1 MRFTLSAALAALLA
15 MTGAAGAVTV
25 TMDAGGALGNVGTS
39 SNKLIGTRN
48 FAGPLLTPQVTKVEI
63 SQGGAGTTQFALQ
76 GNDLVV
82 SLKFFLSNSTTVT
95 IDNATVNWRTTT
107 GNTVTGFGI
116 LPPAGSSNAVGNF
129 TVLGAAGANS
139 GSNIFLASPRT
150 PYSPISDNTAING
163 NAATVKTLLDDLNS
177 LVTPPAGTPAMKVQ
191 KTAEYDDVN
200 NDIVYTI
207 TVTNLTTDQ
216 SLANVALTDT
226 LTLDG
231 NSSNFTDFS
240 FSSITDQGTTG
251 DTAVDGSVL
260 GIGDSVT
267 YTATLDLDSAP
278 YDAVSVFENLATAS
292 AQPFV
297 DAGTPGAVDGETLGT
312 SFSTESTASGNSIAG
327 AGNGSATVLS
337 FTDAEMTVTKTAD
350 TSALHKPVQPDDVIR
365 YTITVA
371 NTGSV
376 DLLNLNLSDALTADE
391 AYSSGDTD
399 SDITSLVVGET
410 QTYTATYIV
419 TEADIAAGKVDNLAV
434 ATAETD
440 TGDALTVESSD
451 TGNTTGDGTPT
462 TVDFGLIDQIKD
474 DLKDILENDLRQTL
488 RMQSAHFG
496 RMSKSALETLKEGQS
511 DACGTVKPLD
521 ANGNAS
527 TEGGSLQANVSVN
540 GETVDCATHER
551 RIVTA
556 DLTSSTVDGMGQQI
570 AGVFSI
576 QRERFANEDAV
587 RGRFVGGYVTS
598 NDVTGRAEGSILG
611 LGVNAGI
618 YGASRLSSNV
628 YLDHYLAVAAGRHSF
643 DLDFGALDPINAT
656 GDYSYLAG
664 FGGVALSTS
673 MTKGSMEIA
682 PRLALDVAY
691 AAAGDV
697 DVIAKQFDRT
707 ERGTI
712 SLSNYEG
719 ARLTAEVLFANIDGA
734 AGNSGISL
742 EATPRLFC
750 DVSLNDGFE
759 DDCGYGGSLSLD
771 ADAGAGLAYSALF
784 DFEDSADRHTLTFAL
799 ERSREIAGGSGAVIS
814 TMGTSD
820 EGDLRIGQMLKLRF

>member
-1 MRFTLSAALAALLA
+1 MRFSLSAALVALLA
-15 MTGAAGAVTV
+15 MTGAASAVTV
-25 TMDAGGALGNVGTS
+25 TMDAGGAFGNVGTS
-39 SNKLIGTRN
+39 TNKLIGTRN
-48 FAGPLLTPQVTKVEI
+48 FAGPLLDPRVTKVEI
-63 SQGGAGTTQFALQ
+63 SQATGDLFTLQ

-95 IDNATVNWRTTT
+95 IDNATVNWRTTN

-116 LPPAGSSNAVGNF
+116 LPPAGTTKPVGNF
-129 TVLGAAGANS
+129 TVLGAAGRNA
-139 GSNIFLASPRT
+139 GSNIFLASPRNAYT
-150 PYSPISDNTAING
+150 PIADNTDING

-177 LVTPPAGTPAMKVQ
+177 LVTPPAGTPAMRVQ
-191 KTAEYDDVN
+191 KVAEYDDVN
-200 NDIVYTI
+200 NVIDYTI
-207 TVTNLTTDQ
+207 TVTNATTDQ
-216 SLANVALTDT
+216 SLANVTLIDT

-231 NSSNFTDFS
+231 TDINFTDFA
-240 FSSITDQGTTG
+240 FSSIDDQGTTG
-251 DTAVDGSVL
+251 DTAPDGSVL
-260 GIGDSVT
+260 GVGDSVT
-267 YTATLDLDSAP
+267 YTATLDLDTAP
-278 YDAVSVFENLATAS
+278 YDSVEVFENLATAS
-292 AQPFV
+292 AQPFDDV
-297 DAGTPGAVDGETLGT
+297 DLNGIVDGEEAAGT

-327 AGNGSATVLS
+327 DGAGSPTVLS

-376 DLLNLNLSDALTADE
+376 DLLNLELTDALTADE
-391 AYSSGDTD
+391 AYDSGNTD
-399 SDITSLVVGET
+399 SDITSLAVGET
-410 QTYTATYIV
+410 QTYTATYVV
-419 TEADIAAGKVDNLAV
+419 TEDDIAAGKVDNLAV
-434 ATAETD
+434 ATAETEA
-440 TGDALTVESSD
+440 GDALNVESSD
-451 TGNTTGDGTPT
+451 TGNTTGDGSPT

-474 DLKDILENDLRQTL
+474 DLTDILESDLRQTIQ
-488 RMQSAHFG
+488 MQSARFA

-511 DACGTVKPLD
+511 DECGTIQPLD
-521 ANGNAS
+521 ANGNAT
-527 TEGGSLQANVSVN
+527 TEGGSLAANVAVN
-540 GETVDCATHER
+540 GETVDCVTGER

-570 AGVFSI
+570 AGAFSI
-576 QRERFANEDAV
+576 QRERFASADAV

-598 NDVTGRAEGSILG
+598 NDVTGRADGSILG

-618 YGASRLSSNV
+618 YGASRLSSQV
-628 YLDHYLAVAAGRHSF
+628 YLDHYLAVAVGRHSF
-643 DLDFGALDPINAT
+643 DLNFGALDPINAT

-664 FGGVALSTS
+664 FGGLALSTS
-673 MTKGSMEIA
+673 MTKGAMEIA

-697 DVIAKQFDRT
+697 NVIARQFDRV
-707 ERGTI
+707 ERGTL

-719 ARLTAEVLFANIDGA
+719 ARMTAEVLFANIDSA
-734 AGNSGISL
+734 AETSGVSL

-759 DDCGYGGSLSLD
+759 DDCGYGASLSLD
-771 ADAGAGLAYSALF
+771 ADAGAGLSYSALF
-784 DFEDSADRHTLTFAL
+784 DFEDSADRRALTFSL